1 MIFDKQDFIN
11 SFPELN
17 KNEILEELKSSG
29 IKMSFDDEQ
38 VILDY
43 GSEVA
48 MIPMVLKGSIKVLQ
62 NDESG
67 KEILLY
73 YIKPGE
79 SCIMSILASKKNE
92 RSQIRAVTS
101 EKTEILVFPA
111 NLLNKWSDNYRNWNE
126 FVFNLYQ
133 TRFEELIHI
142 VNELAFSKVDK
153 RLLELLETKTRMA
166 GNNQVIITHQ
176 QLADEL
182 GTAREVISRILKKL
196 ENDGMVKLM
205 RGKIEVIFL
214 SN

>member
-1 MIFDKQDFIN
+1 MVFDKKNFLD
-11 SFPELN
+11 SFPELDRP
-17 KNEILEELKSSG
+17 EILEELKNSA
-29 IKMSFDDEQ
+29 IKMTFDNEQ

-43 GSEVA
+43 DSEVV
-48 MIPMVLKGSIKVLQ
+48 MIPMVIKGSIKVLQ

-79 SCIMSILASKKNE
+79 SCIMSILASKKNQ
-92 RSQIRAVTS
+92 RSQIRAVAS
-101 EKTEILVFPA
+101 EQTEVIVFPSS
-111 NLLNKWSDNYRNWNE
+111 LLNNWSDNYKNWNE

-153 RLLELLETKTRMA
+153 RLLELLETKAQMS
-166 GNNQVIITHQ
+166 GNSQLVITHQ
-176 QLADEL
+176 QIADEL

-196 ENDGMVKLM
+196 ENDGIVKLM
-205 RGKIEVIFL
+205 RGKIEIISL